1 MRNDDDMVIRGSEE
15 NRPTVQKVVAKS
27 EVCCLSN
34 SRSRLVSGWK
44 SRPVRLVVLMA
55 VREDTVAF
63 WLVTSCSINITE

>member
-44 SRPVRLVVLMA
+44 SRPVKTCSSDGGERGYCGIMA
-55 VREDTVAF
+55 CDVM
-63 WLVTSCSINITE
+63 